1 MNSSEA
7 LLLADANPA
16 AELAVI
22 DSMNHVL
29 KTAGDDVQANMA
41 TYSNPALPLNK
52 EFCKV
57 LTKFIEDNLNHQ
69 PK

>member
-1 MNSSEA
+1 
-7 LLLADANPA
+7 LADASPA

-22 DSMNHVL
+22 DSMNHAL
-29 KTAGDDVQANMA
+29 KNAGNDIQANMA

-57 LTKFIEDNLNHQ
+57 LTKFIEDNLDPQ
-69 PK
+69 PE